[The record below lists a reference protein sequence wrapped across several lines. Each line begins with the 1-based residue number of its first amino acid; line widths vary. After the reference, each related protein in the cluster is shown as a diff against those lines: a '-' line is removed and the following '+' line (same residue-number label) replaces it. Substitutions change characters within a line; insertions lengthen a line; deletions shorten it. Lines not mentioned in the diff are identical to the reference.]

1 MHSEHGRILLC
12 VKLVHIY
19 ACNDIPSE
27 KCAKQ
32 CKLQRELGTPN
43 ALASNEYGAFAN
55 AISAREFLM
64 VIKNHTRKSPWP
76 FTLLNHSHLFLSV
89 HTHTR
94 MHVFTYVI
102 THTHNYTCTH
112 LHIHINTLL
121 FHPRYTQLSVHLVR

>member
-64 VIKNHTRKSPWP
+64 AIKNHTRKHLYDEIHGSPY
-76 FTLLNHSHLFLSV
+76 FSILIDEVTSRTLEKHLII
-89 HTHTR
+89 
-94 MHVFTYVI
+94 YVLYFSEGGKGEP
-102 THTHNYTCTH
+102 HYK
-112 LHIHINTLL
+112 
-121 FHPRYTQLSVHLVR
+121 FV